1 MAGNGRGNHGWAYPH
16 SASQRPPSTPNTESD
31 ELEGAA
37 AACPGVEVG
46 SWAAMWQGTRLLS
59 LPPPVSPSGPFS
71 KTRASCLRREIG
83 YGGGDVAA
91 GGGCG
96 GEFVEDAV
104 WACTAG

>member
-1 MAGNGRGNHGWAYPH
+1 MSGCGGGLLGRDVAG
-16 SASQRPPSTPNTESD
+16 
-31 ELEGAA
+31 
-37 AACPGVEVG
+37 
-46 SWAAMWQGTRLLS
+46 QGTRLLS